1 MATAAIQSHNTV
13 SPLDALWA
21 LFQTQTKPVREAFTQ
36 RLLEAEDAKRKIQEA
51 RFKESF
57 MRAVNEMRE
66 AERTGRKLQ
75 SAEELLEEMKSW

>member
-36 RLLEAEDAKRKIQEA
+36 RLLEAEDAKRKKQEA

-57 MRAVNEMRE
+57 TRAVNDMRE
-66 AERTGRKLQ
+66 AQRTGEQVMTLDEFLD
-75 SAEELLEEMKSW
+75 SL